1 MDELI
6 RKAEELGRLLAEH
19 GRFKG
24 LIAARDVV
32 RADAKASQLLREY
45 ETHMQKVQHLA
56 ETGRPIEVAD
66 KHKLAEMEKL
76 LAGND
81 AIRDFA
87 AAQADFSEMMNHVNR
102 AIYSKI
108 APGAEEGDDLDGDG
122 DDGLAEV

>member
-1 MDELI
+1 MDELLQ
-6 RKAEELGRLLAEH
+6 KAEELGRLMAEH
-19 GRFKG
+19 ERFKG

-32 RADAKASQLLREY
+32 RADPKAAQLLRDY

-76 LAGND
+76 LAGNE
-81 AIRDFA
+81 AIRGFA

-108 APGAEEGDDLDGDG
+108 APGAEDDDEALGD
-122 DDGLAEV
+122 AE